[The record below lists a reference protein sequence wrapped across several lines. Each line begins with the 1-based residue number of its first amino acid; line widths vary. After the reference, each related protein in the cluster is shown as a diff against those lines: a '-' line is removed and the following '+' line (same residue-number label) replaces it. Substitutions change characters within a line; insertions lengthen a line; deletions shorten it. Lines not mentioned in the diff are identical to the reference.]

1 MFQREFNKEVK
12 KNKKKKQQDKFITP
26 LRRLYMHTEDWKL
39 SLSSL
44 SECESEN
51 VPLILKSL
59 L

>member
-12 KNKKKKQQDKFITP
+12 KKQDKFITP
-26 LRRLYMHTEDWKL
+26 LRRLYLHTEDWKL

-51 VPLILKSL
+51 VPLILKL
-59 L
+59 LF